1 MIKIDEKLY
10 EKIEGITLTNYE
22 LNNGEASE
30 EIAYDMLDDLVIAY
44 ESLQKK
50 FKEYKEMVHDNYE
63 EISPYKKY
71 AVSES
76 EI

>member
-10 EKIEGITLTNYE
+10 EKIERITFTDYE

-30 EIAYDMLDDLVIAY
+30 EIAYEMLDELVRAY
-44 ESLQKK
+44 ESLQEE
-50 FKEYKEMVHDNYE
+50 FEEYQEMVHDNYE

-71 AVSES
+71 AVPES